1 MNSVCVATYNGE
13 KYIEQQLRS
22 ILEQI
27 APTDEVIVSDDSS
40 TDNTIKI
47 VDSIRDKRIHI
58 RHSKAHYFK
67 DNFIEA
73 LREAKGDVIFLSD
86 QDDVW
91 LPGKYEHCLKEL
103 EDVDLVCT
111 NSKMTDE
118 DLNIIEPNFFSIYH
132 SGLQKRYEQYILR
145 FMCGIQTL
153 TTQSRSTNAANTR
166 NRPRYMARIGS
177 RDDRKSALHRY
188 AIPTISPT

>member
-40 TDNTIKI
+40 IDNTIKI
-47 VDSIRDKRIHI
+47 VDSIGDKRIRI

-91 LPGKYEHCLKEL
+91 LPGKYERCLKEL
-103 EDVDLVCT
+103 E
-111 NSKMTDE
+111 E
-118 DLNIIEPNFFSIYH
+118 EE
-132 SGLQKRYEQYILR
+132 G
-145 FMCGIQTL
+145 
-153 TTQSRSTNAANTR
+153 
-166 NRPRYMARIGS
+166 
-177 RDDRKSALHRY
+177 RK
-188 AIPTISPT
+188 